1 MTPTTGVLIAIT
13 LILINF
19 SLGMAILYRTIKK
32 GNEH

>member
-1 MTPTTGVLIAIT
+1 MTPTAGALIAVT

-32 GNEH
+32 G